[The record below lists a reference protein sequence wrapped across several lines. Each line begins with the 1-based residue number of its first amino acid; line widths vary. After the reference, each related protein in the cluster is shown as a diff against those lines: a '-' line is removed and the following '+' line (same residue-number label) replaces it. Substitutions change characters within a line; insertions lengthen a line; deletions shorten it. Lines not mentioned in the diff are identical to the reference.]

1 MNYRLD
7 EIIEDKPINE
17 MLSTIS
23 NCVDLVV
30 QLTDENGIILAKY
43 GEWPQFC
50 QLSKEFF
57 CDIYVCCSSISD
69 TSCCR
74 ALVEAGK
81 KAMNCDDQYI
91 FSCPANLVS
100 IARPIQKNG
109 ELLGTVYIGPFLLD
123 KPDHTLLTR
132 AYSFNEKLIDK
143 YFELYDSLFL
153 LHIIDPSNVL
163 DIAKLI
169 H

>member
-57 CDIYVCCSSISD
+57 CDIYVS
-69 TSCCR
+69 
-74 ALVEAGK
+74 
-81 KAMNCDDQYI
+81 
-91 FSCPANLVS
+91 
-100 IARPIQKNG
+100 
-109 ELLGTVYIGPFLLD
+109 
-123 KPDHTLLTR
+123 
-132 AYSFNEKLIDK
+132 
-143 YFELYDSLFL
+143 
-153 LHIIDPSNVL
+153 
-163 DIAKLI
+163 
-169 H
+169 